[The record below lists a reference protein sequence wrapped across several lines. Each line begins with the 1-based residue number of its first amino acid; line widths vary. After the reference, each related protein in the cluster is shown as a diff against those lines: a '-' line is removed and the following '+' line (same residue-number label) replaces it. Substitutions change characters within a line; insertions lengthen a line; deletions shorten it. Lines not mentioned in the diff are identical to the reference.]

1 MYWSYTNLNYSSTI
15 QYSCDCPPF
24 YKANRKDM
32 ILGVEREGCTCLSGD
47 LGQRRNEKGLLF
59 QKIQGL
65 DEGRLMEIAIPE
77 DGVYVDP
84 GMC

>member
-1 MYWSYTNLNYSSTI
+1 M
-15 QYSCDCPPF
+15 
-24 YKANRKDM
+24 
-32 ILGVEREGCTCLSGD
+32 EGCTCLSEDRGTKRD
-47 LGQRRNEKGLLF
+47 EKKLPF

-65 DEGRLMEIAIPE
+65 DEGRLVEIAIPE